1 MRTKA
6 RETLFKLVFSSQ
18 FTGSVE
24 NNLKRSLYKIENL
37 DENDIKYCDDILEIL
52 KNNVENISSVIDKHS
67 QLFPEKRIFPADK
80 SVLQIAIS
88 EILYYG
94 DVPDAV
100 SVNEAANIVSK
111 YSTEKSANFVSGI
124 LSEIIREKLNV

>member
-52 KNNVENISSVIDKHS
+52 KNNIENISSVIDKHS